1 MSADKL
7 TLKRFFLVRRLSWPM
22 ALSVSLHASLIAGL
36 LYASY
41 HEIRPQPAEEAGQIQ
56 AIMVNPAMFA
66 AVGQAAS
73 APQAATASPA
83 PQEASAAAAPSVT
96 APTAHKE
103 KEPPPPEAPKPKPK
117 PSERA
122 QPRKREVKPAP
133 PKAKPPV
140 PTPQAT
146 AAKAV
151 SPMSQA
157 ATSPEKVPGA
167 APKATAGAQLGVA
180 SGHAPA
186 ASGGPPAASGAPQ
199 AASRPEPVYPQ
210 RALAL
215 HIEGRVKLRFDV
227 DSEGR
232 VGNVT
237 ILSADPPGVFERE
250 VKRAARRWR
259 YQPGRPGQNVEVT
272 VYFRIDGRTAVE

>member
-41 HEIRPQPAEEAGQIQ
+41 HEIRPQPAGEAGQIQ

-66 AVGQAAS
+66 AAGQAAS
-73 APQAATASPA
+73 APQAAPQQAGSAPA
-83 PQEASAAAAPSVT
+83 PAAAPDVT
-96 APTAHKE
+96 APEAHRE
-103 KEPPPPEAPKPKPK
+103 KEAPPPEKPQPK

-122 QPRKREVKPAP
+122 QPRQREVKPAP

-140 PTPQAT
+140 PQAPV
-146 AAKAV
+146 AKAV
-151 SPMSQA
+151 SSTPQA
-157 ATSPEKVPGA
+157 VTPSDQAQGV
-167 APKATAGAQLGVA
+167 APKATGTAGALPGAA

-186 ASGGPPAASGAPQ
+186 ANGGHPAASGAPQ
-199 AASRPEPVYPQ
+199 AASRPEPAYPQ

-215 HIEGRVKLRFDV
+215 HIEGRVRLRFDV

-232 VGNVT
+232 VGNVS